1 MIKTCPF
8 CFLHVTI
15 VRSRR
20 LWQVLLLGRYFDLR
34 ENAGSFLFHRNRGFA
49 DLSYSISIGNGI
61 KE

>member
-15 VRSRR
+15 ARFRR
-20 LWQVLLLGRYFDLR
+20 LWQILLLGRYFYLC
-34 ENAGSFLFHRNRGFA
+34 ENAGTFLFHRNWSFA

>member
-1 MIKTCPF
+1 MIKTYPF

-15 VRSRR
+15 ARSHR

-34 ENAGSFLFHRNRGFA
+34 ENVGAFLFHRNRGFA